1 MLYRY
6 TLAFIFVIGCSAS
19 YAVAKDVDGEPPLSP
34 VMQCIAD
41 CYAASGSVA
50 WMHAPTCAWPNKCSL
65 SPPTMLAG
73 SSASVVI

>member
-41 CYAASGSVA
+41 CYAASGSGSLDA
-50 WMHAPTCAWPNKCSL
+50 CANMC
-65 SPPTMLAG
+65 LAQ
-73 SSASVVI
+73 